1 LTRLK
6 TFVPIIAIALV
17 SSALAVAMLNHD
29 HDWGD
34 DFAAYIMQ
42 AASVV
47 HGTERQEV
55 ARAAFSVQQ
64 SSRYFGP
71 VVTPWGFPAL
81 LAPVY
86 AECGGVNIWCLKL
99 VNVPLFALFVAA
111 FWVFAASR
119 LPRVDALL
127 LTSVLAFNPV
137 LLAFEN
143 FVLSD
148 LAFLFLSTLAI
159 ALIDIVVVQPARPEG
174 SPRGNAAIGAAMFLA
189 FFVRANGALLVPTL
203 FVTQLVLYLRRRR
216 RHEIQK
222 RPPATALLPY
232 AVFVALALV
241 AAIVF
246 PGAGLSDAQ
255 HYRTLTV
262 ARLLE
267 NVSAYLVVPSI
278 FFWPIPFYDLFY
290 GALFPFL
297 ICGLAWYSRDDVPAV
312 VYSGLTLMIFVFWPE
327 QQGVRYIFPVLPF
340 FVYFCYRGMKAN
352 AFGLTDRY
360 RSAGTVVTRAMWIAV
375 VIMFVLASIRI
386 ARQRSSPAAGAFQPA
401 SLEMF
406 EAIKART
413 APSDVVIFDKP
424 RLMRLMTDRDAILV
438 DRCDQ
443 LAKGRYVVVR
453 KGGGATNQVAP
464 DAIGACDAS
473 LRFAP
478 VFDNAQFVIYRIV
491 PKRSS

>member
-1 LTRLK
+1 MLRPK
-6 TFVPIIAIALV
+6 AFVPIIVIVIL
-17 SSALAVAMLNHD
+17 SSALAVAMLTHD

-42 AASVV
+42 AASIV

-55 ARAAFSVQQ
+55 ARAAFSIQQ

-71 VVTPWGFPAL
+71 VATPWGFPAL

-86 AECGGVNIWCLKL
+86 AVCGGVNIWCLKL

-119 LPRVDALL
+119 LPFADALL

-148 LAFLFLSTLAI
+148 LAFLFLSTLCI
-159 ALIDIVVVQPARPEG
+159 VLIDLVVVRPATPEG
-174 SPRGNAAIGAAMFLA
+174 SRRGNVAIGVCAFLA
-189 FFVRANGALLVPTL
+189 FFVRANGALLMPTL
-203 FVTQLVLYLRRRR
+203 FVTQVALYLRRRG
-216 RHEIQK
+216 RHDIQL
-222 RPPATALLPY
+222 RPPAAALLPY
-232 AVFVALALV
+232 AVFIALAVL

-246 PGAGLSDAQ
+246 PGGGLSDAQ

-262 ARLLE
+262 GRLLE
-267 NVSAYLVVPSI
+267 NVSAYLIVPSI
-278 FFWPIPFYDLFY
+278 FFWPVPFYELFY

-297 ICGLAWYSRDDVPAV
+297 LCGLAWHAREDLPAV
-312 VYSGLTLMIFVFWPE
+312 VYSGWTLLLFVFWPE
-327 QQGVRYIFPVLPF
+327 QQGLRYIFPVLPF

-352 AFGLTDRY
+352 AFALTDRY
-360 RSAGTVVTRAMWIAV
+360 RAAGNALTRAVWIAV
-375 VIMFVLASIRI
+375 IVIFVLASIRI
-386 ARQRSSPAAGAFQPA
+386 ARQRSSPAGAAFQPA

-406 EAIKART
+406 DAIKART
-413 APSDVVIFDKP
+413 APGDVVIFDKP

-443 LAKGRYVVVR
+443 LAKARYVVVR
-453 KGGGATNQVAP
+453 KRGGATNQIAP
-464 DAIGACDAS
+464 EEIGACDPS
-473 LRFAP
+473 LQLTP
-478 VFDNAQFVIYRIV
+478 VFDNSQFVVYRIA
-491 PKRSS
+491 PKRTS